1 MGMLDINTIADR
13 VQAEADAD
21 ANIIFGAT
29 ISEDMADKISVTIIA
44 TDFGKDT
51 TGMEGIILNPPERD
65 RERDTL
71 ATAKRIT
78 VDGLDAVEVEL
89 NQLIDDNDS
98 KSQDNAGEFDIP
110 EFLK

>member
-13 VQAEADAD
+13 VQSEADAD

-29 ISEDMADKISVTIIA
+29 ISEEMTDKISVTIIA
-44 TDFGKDT
+44 TDFGNPDSI
-51 TGMEGIILNPPERD
+51 EGITLAPPSREK
-65 RERDTL
+65 ERDTL

-89 NQLIDDNDS
+89 DQLIDNNETVS
-98 KSQDNAGEFDIP
+98 SGQASEFDIP

>member
-1 MGMLDINTIADR
+1 MDG
-13 VQAEADAD
+13 V
-21 ANIIFGAT
+21 
-29 ISEDMADKISVTIIA
+29 
-44 TDFGKDT
+44 
-51 TGMEGIILNPPERD
+51 ILNPPE

-89 NQLIDDNDS
+89 DQLLDSNDS
-98 KSQDNAGEFDIP
+98 APAGKTDEFDIP

>member
-13 VQAEADAD
+13 VQGEADAD

-29 ISEDMADKISVTIIA
+29 ISEDMTDKISVTIIA
-44 TDFGKDT
+44 TDFGRVT
-51 TGMEGIILNPPERD
+51 EGMEGITITPQT
-65 RERDTL
+65 ERDTL

-89 NQLIDDNDS
+89 DKLFDDSSSVAPHSSD
-98 KSQDNAGEFDIP
+98 DFDIP